1 MNDTELTFQE
11 LLSEHTK
18 EEVLRYEELKQD
30 IRELKE
36 TVDNLVQ
43 VWSQA
48 KGALSTVKW
57 IIAVLGSIGTFILF
71 IKDHVK

>member
-1 MNDTELTFQE
+1 MNDNELTFQE

-57 IIAVLGSIGTFILF
+57 IIAVLGSVGTFILF

>member
-1 MNDTELTFQE
+1 MSDNELTFQE

>member
-1 MNDTELTFQE
+1 MSEIQVNFQE
-11 LLSEHTK
+11 LLAEHTK

-36 TVDNLVQ
+36 TVDTLVQ

-48 KGALSTVKW
+48 KGALSTVKILIS
-57 IIAVLGSIGTFILF
+57 IIGGLGALILF
-71 IKDHVK
+71 IKDHIK

>member
-1 MNDTELTFQE
+1 MSDNELTFQE

-57 IIAVLGSIGTFILF
+57 IIAVLGSVGTFILF

>member
-1 MNDTELTFQE
+1 MSDTELTFQE
-11 LLSEHTK
+11 LLSGHTK

-30 IRELKE
+30 IHELKE

-57 IIAVLGSIGTFILF
+57 IIAVLGSVGTFILF

>member
-1 MNDTELTFQE
+1 MSDNELTFQE

-18 EEVLRYEELKQD
+18 EEVLRYEELKQN

-57 IIAVLGSIGTFILF
+57 IIAVLGSVGTFILF

>member
-1 MNDTELTFQE
+1 MSDTELTFQE

-57 IIAVLGSIGTFILF
+57 IIAVLGSVGTFILF

>member
-1 MNDTELTFQE
+1 MSEIQIDFQE
-11 LLSEHTK
+11 LLAEHTK

-36 TVDNLVQ
+36 TVDTLVQ

-48 KGALSTVKW
+48 KGALSTVK
-57 IIAVLGSIGTFILF
+57 ILIGIMGGLGTLILF
-71 IKDHVK
+71 IKDHIK

>member
-1 MNDTELTFQE
+1 MSDTELTFQE

-18 EEVLRYEELKQD
+18 EEVLRYEELKHD

-57 IIAVLGSIGTFILF
+57 IIAVLGSVGTFILF